1 MTLTPIIDRVL
12 SGQVVNAAEALR
24 LYHELPLSEIGI
36 LANERREAMV
46 KDPQVAT
53 YIIDRNINYTNV
65 CNADCIFCAF
75 YRKPG
80 HEEGYTH
87 SYEALEQKVAETIAL
102 GGHQI
107 LLQGGHNPDLGIEY
121 YEKLFRHLK
130 SKFDGIKLHALS
142 PSEVI
147 HITEVSGL
155 SIDTVLR
162 RLIDAGLDSIPGG
175 GAEILVDRVRKKL
188 MRHKASSQQ
197 WLDVMK
203 MAHGLGLRTTATMM
217 FGHVETIEDRI
228 EHMLKLQ
235 ALQQKTQGFTAFIS
249 WTFQKEN
256 TKLQKGDFYISPNE
270 YLRTL
275 ALSRLIM
282 PDFVNF
288 QVSFVTLGKETA
300 TLGLHFGGNDY
311 GSAMIEEN
319 VVKAAGADNPMTEIE
334 IRREIRLAGFTPRRR
349 NMQYE
354 LLPECQF
361 IIEQESQPRKT
372 FESTLAT
379 LQ

>member
-1 MTLTPIIDRVL
+1 MTLTPIIDQVL
-12 SGQVVNAAEALR
+12 SGQAVNPENALR

-36 LANERREAMV
+36 LANERREAIV
-46 KDPQVAT
+46 NNSEIAT
-53 YIIDRNINYTNV
+53 YIIDRNINYTNI

-80 HEEGYTH
+80 HVEGYTH
-87 SYEALEQKVAETIAL
+87 SYESLEQKVAETIAL
-102 GGHQI
+102 GGNQI
-107 LLQGGHNPDLGIEY
+107 LLQGGHNPELGIEY
-121 YEKLFRHLK
+121 YENLFRHLK
-130 SKFDGIKLHALS
+130 TKFDIKLHALS
-142 PSEVI
+142 PSEII
-147 HITEVSGL
+147 HITEVSNL
-155 SIDTVLR
+155 SIETVLQ

-175 GAEILVDRVRKKL
+175 GAEILVDGVRKKL
-188 MRHKASSQQ
+188 MRHKVSSQE
-197 WLDVMK
+197 WLDVMEK
-203 MAHGLGLRTTATMM
+203 AHGFGLRTTATMM
-217 FGHVETIEDRI
+217 FGHVETVEERI
-228 EHMLKLQ
+228 EHMLKLE
-235 ALQQKTQGFTAFIS
+235 ALQRKTGGFTAFIS

-256 TKLQKGDFYISPNE
+256 TKLQKGDFYVSPNE

-282 PDFVNF
+282 PSFVNF

-319 VVKAAGADNPMTEIE
+319 VVKAAGADNPMTELD

-354 LLPECQF
+354 LLAESPKVL
-361 IIEQESQPRKT
+361 EQESRLRIPA
-372 FESTLAT
+372 ENSLAT

>member
-12 SGQVVNAAEALR
+12 SGQAVNPEEALR
-24 LYHELPLSEIGI
+24 LYNELPLSEIGI
-36 LANERREAMV
+36 LANERRESIV
-46 KDPQVAT
+46 THPDIAT

-80 HEEGYTH
+80 HAEGYTH
-87 SYEALEQKVAETIAL
+87 SYESLEQKVSETIAL
-102 GGHQI
+102 GGNQI
-107 LLQGGHNPDLGIEY
+107 LLQGGHNPELGIEY
-121 YEKLFRHLK
+121 YENLFRHLK
-130 SKFDGIKLHALS
+130 TKFDIKLHALS
-142 PSEVI
+142 PSEII
-147 HITEVSGL
+147 HITEVSK
-155 SIDTVLR
+155 IPIETVLQ

-175 GAEILVDRVRKKL
+175 GAEILVDGVRKKL
-188 MRHKASSQQ
+188 MRHKVSSQE
-197 WLDVMK
+197 WLDVMEK
-203 MAHGLGLRTTATMM
+203 AHGFGLRTTATMM
-217 FGHVETIEDRI
+217 FGHVETVPERI
-228 EHMLKLQ
+228 EHMLKLE
-235 ALQQKTQGFTAFIS
+235 ALQRKTGGFTAFIS

-256 TKLQKGDFYISPNE
+256 TKLQKGDFYVSPNE

-282 PDFVNF
+282 PSFVNF

-319 VVKAAGADNPMTEIE
+319 VVKAAGADNPMTELD
-334 IRREIRLAGFTPRRR
+334 IRREIRLAGFIPRRR
-349 NMQYE
+349 TMQYE
-354 LLPECQF
+354 LLADSPR
-361 IIEQESQPRKT
+361 ILEQELRLAAHSEK
-372 FESTLAT
+372 TLAT